1 MVGAV
6 RTTLAALAV
15 LVAGGS
21 AAAAAEVRERTLGD
35 AAAPVTIVEYASYT
49 CPHCAAFHEET
60 LPTLKADYIDTG
72 KAKLIF
78 HEFPLDQGALTASVL
93 AQCAG
98 DRYFQFSDAFFSTQD
113 AWGTSADP
121 TAALRN
127 MARLGGLSPDQID
140 ACLNDEG
147 MAEAVLQM
155 RLDAQQQHGIDS
167 TPSFLI
173 DGELFRGNA
182 GADAMAEAIDAA
194 LAAKGEG

>member
-1 MVGAV
+1 MARVV

-15 LVAGGS
+15 LVAGVS
-21 AAAAAEVRERTLGD
+21 AAGAAEVRERILGD
-35 AAAPVTIVEYASYT
+35 EAAPVTIVEYASYT

-72 KAKLIF
+72 KAKF
-78 HEFPLDQGALTASVL
+78 VFREFPLDQGALTASVL

-113 AWGTSADP
+113 EWARASDP

-127 MARLGGLSPDQID
+127 MARLGGLAPDRID
-140 ACLNDEG
+140 ACLSDEG

-155 RLDAQQQHGIDS
+155 RLDAQQQHGVDS

-173 DGELFRGNA
+173 DGEMFRGNA
-182 GADAMAEAIDAA
+182 EAEAMAEAIDAA